1 MNGVVI
7 IPNPLDPSAGVSDV
21 PSCNAGVCAFP
32 SNMARRNSARVPN
45 VWNVNMGV
53 YKNFSL
59 TERFKLQLRGEA
71 YNLFNHSNYYVNYG
85 DTDMENGGAVSVN
98 KGNGTER
105 RNMQLAI
112 RLSF

>member
-1 MNGVVI
+1 
-7 IPNPLDPSAGVSDV
+7 
-21 PSCNAGVCAFP
+21 VCAFP
-32 SNMARRNSARVPN
+32 SNMVRRNSARVPN
-45 VWNVNMGV
+45 VWTTNLGV

-59 TERFKLQLRGEA
+59 TERFKLQLRAEA

-85 DTDMENGGAVSVN
+85 DTDMENCDLDPVTNKCAIGAKVSAN
-98 KGNGTER
+98 KGNGLER